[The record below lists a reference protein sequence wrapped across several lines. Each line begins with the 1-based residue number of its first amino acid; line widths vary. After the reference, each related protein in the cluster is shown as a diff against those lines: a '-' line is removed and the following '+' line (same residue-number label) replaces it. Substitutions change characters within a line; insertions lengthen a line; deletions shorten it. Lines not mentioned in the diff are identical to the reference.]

1 MIHQPPGSTVGTESS
16 TQDLPAVA
24 VPSHAPAPRRPARRW
39 RQALLVVVPALLI
52 AGGLRWLSRDQPQPA
67 QQAVPAPVQP
77 RLQAVSA
84 LGRLTPEGDVRRLAA
99 PSGAMG
105 AMPRVSELLVEVGD
119 QVQQGQLLARF
130 DNQADAQADLNVAK
144 ATINSLERREQL
156 LRGDVERYLELQELG
171 AISLEGLELRQLKL
185 LALQQ
190 ELALAR
196 AELARQQVKLP
207 DSELRAPF
215 AGTVLSIAARPGE
228 RAGADGVLQLGRS
241 NAMQALL
248 EVYESDVDR
257 VRIGQRVR
265 LESENGGFDG
275 TLRGRVIRIDPQV
288 QQRGVLSTDP
298 TADTDARVIEVRV
311 ALDPEDAARVSSLT
325 GLRLIARLQP

>member
-1 MIHQPPGSTVGTESS
+1 M
-16 TQDLPAVA
+16 
-24 VPSHAPAPRRPARRW
+24 
-39 RQALLVVVPALLI
+39 
-52 AGGLRWLSRDQPQPA
+52 
-67 QQAVPAPVQP
+67 
-77 RLQAVSA
+77 
-84 LGRLTPEGDVRRLAA
+84 
-99 PSGAMG
+99 
-105 AMPRVSELLVEVGD
+105 
-119 QVQQGQLLARF
+119 
-130 DNQADAQADLNVAK
+130 AK

-156 LRGDVERYLELQELG
+156 LRGDVERYLELQQLG

-215 AGTVLSIAARPGE
+215 AGTVLAIAARPGE

-257 VRIGQRVR
+257 VRIGQLVR
-265 LESENGGFDG
+265 LDSENGGFDG
-275 TLRGRVIRIDPQV
+275 TLRGRVIRIRELAFLAVAPCPLGLAASQSPAGEAAHCPGWHQLCGHFDV
-288 QQRGVLSTDP
+288 HAAGVP
-298 TADTDARVIEVRV
+298 
-311 ALDPEDAARVSSLT
+311 
-325 GLRLIARLQP
+325 